1 MADLSNVFP
10 TSQSFTTVDFR
21 IVSPGI
27 ASETNSGKL
36 RRVSQGISYYA
47 WNVKF
52 PPITPRD
59 FGEII
64 GFVSQTFG
72 QTYSFEII
80 IPEVSYTATINQA
93 NSAVTVGNIAGPGA
107 INVAITC
114 GSINANKEVLRAGDF
129 FKFNNHSKVYMATVN
144 CTANAS
150 GNATLFFSG
159 STVSNVAP
167 GTALTINAVPFTA
180 VLDGGEQEYNIGSGG
195 LLGLELD
202 MREVW

>member
-1 MADLSNVFP
+1 MADLGNAFP

-21 IVSPGI
+21 VINPGI

-36 RRVSQGISYYA
+36 RRVSQGVSYYA
-47 WNVKF
+47 WQVKL
-52 PPITPRD
+52 PPTTPRD
-59 FGEII
+59 FGEIL
-64 GFVSQTFG
+64 GFVAQTFG
-72 QTYSFEII
+72 QTYSFEIV

-93 NSAVTVGNIAGPGA
+93 NLAVTVGNITGPGA
-107 INVAITC
+107 VNVTIR
-114 GSINANKEVLRAGDF
+114 SNSYNANKEILRAGDF

-144 CTANAS
+144 CTADAT

-159 STVSNVAP
+159 GTVSNVAP

-180 VLDGGEQEYNIGSGG
+180 VLDGGEQEYTIGSGG
-195 LLGLELD
+195 MIGMDLD